1 VQPEMSDYYGR
12 LANCT
17 LHGIEFTA
25 VKKPNGELWKVRNL
39 IRLKV
44 GGFEIELYQN
54 PNLPANLGAL
64 RGERVDTTE
73 LFVREGGEKRGRS
86 LLLTQKPLTGLPG
99 KCQR

>member
-1 VQPEMSDYYGR
+1 MSDYYGR

-73 LFVREGGEKRGRS
+73 LFVRE
-86 LLLTQKPLTGLPG
+86 
-99 KCQR
+99 